1 MSKVTNRLF
10 ELSDEKEVIMLW
22 NLCGLT
28 RSWNDP
34 SKDIER
40 KLSFK
45 DSYFWVL
52 VSNNMIIGTVMF
64 GYDAHRAFNP

>member
-1 MSKVTNRLF
+1 
-10 ELSDEKEVIMLW
+10 MLW

-40 KLSFK
+40 KLSLK
-45 DSYFWVL
+45 DSCFWVL
-52 VSNNMIIGTVMF
+52 VSINNIIGTVMF
-64 GYDAHRAFNP
+64 GCDAHHAFNP